1 VRSVPAEAR
10 MEVSVRLK
18 RRVLMVSWPQER
30 VAVGWVR
37 ASSQIWIV
45 EVQVANMAS
54 FWWWSIELKPS
65 EPRYVW
71 TGC

>member
-1 VRSVPAEAR
+1 MRVRSVPAEAR

-18 RRVLMVSWPQER
+18 RTVLMVSWPQER

-45 EVQVANMAS
+45 EEQVANTAS
-54 FWWWSIELKPS
+54 
-65 EPRYVW
+65 V
-71 TGC
+71 